1 MSRVSQPSYR
11 VMAVL
16 LAAITALGPFSIDT
30 YLPSFHD
37 IAESLGASPLEVQ
50 QTLTTYLLPF
60 SVMMLWHGALS
71 DALGRRRFLL
81 VGLALYVLA
90 ALACL
95 LATRIEHLW
104 LARAAMGV
112 SAGVGMVVGR
122 AVIRDLYAG
131 ADAQRLMAHVGT
143 IFAVAPAVAP
153 IIGGWLQSW
162 FGWRAVFVFLVLFA
176 CLLFAACWR
185 WLPETLPRAQRQ
197 SLHPVDLS
205 RAYVRTMTDPP
216 FLAACAAIALQFVG
230 MFIYVLAAPVFLVQ
244 HLGFSEREFA
254 WLFIPLTSGMMF
266 GSWLSGR
273 LAGHLPPAAPV
284 RLGYLLM
291 GAAAAINLGI
301 NLAGPALPHW
311 YVAGLPL
318 YTAGMALA
326 NPSLSLYALDRAPNR
341 RGLAASC
348 QSFIHTAASALAAG
362 LIVPLLWDSPLYL
375 AFGMLTLLGLGAV
388 ATLLYGRFADRPLHS
403 GL

>member
-1 MSRVSQPSYR
+1 MSPAHLPPYR
-11 VMAVL
+11 LMAVL

-37 IAESLGASPLEVQ
+37 IGRSLGASQLEVQ
-50 QTLTTYLLPF
+50 QTLTAYLLPF
-60 SVMMLWHGALS
+60 SVMMLWHGAIS
-71 DALGRRRFLL
+71 DAVGRRRFLL
-81 VGLALYVLA
+81 AGLVLYILA

-95 LATRIEHLW
+95 TASRIEHLW
-104 LARAAMGV
+104 LGRAAMGI

-131 ADAQRLMAHVGT
+131 ADAQRLMAHVGA
-143 IFAVAPAVAP
+143 IFAIAPAVAP

-162 FGWRAVFVFLVLFA
+162 FGWRAVFIFLVAFA
-176 CLLFAACWR
+176 GLLFLACWR
-185 WLPETLPRAQRQ
+185 WLPETLPREQRQ
-197 SLHPVDLS
+197 SLHPGHLA
-205 RAYVRTMTDPP
+205 RAYSRTMTDPA
-216 FLAACAAIALQFVG
+216 FVAACAAVAFQFVG
-230 MFIYVLAAPVFLVQ
+230 MFIYVLSAPVFLVQ

-273 LAGHLPPAAPV
+273 LAGHLPAAATV

-291 GAAAAINLGI
+291 GGAAVANLAINL
-301 NLAGPALPHW
+301 LAPTVPHW
-311 YVAGLPL
+311 YVASLPL

-326 NPSLSLYALDRAPNR
+326 NPSLTLYALDRAPSR

-362 LIVPLLWDSPLYL
+362 VVVPLLWGSTLHMAL
-375 AFGMLTLLGLGAV
+375 GMLTLLTLGAL
-388 ATLLYGRFADRPLHS
+388 ATLAYGGVAHRPVRS